1 MEIGDYRLEV
11 VRDTEFWLDGGAMFG
26 IVPRALWEHVA
37 PPDEKNRIRLTTNC
51 VFIDTGREK
60 ILIDT
65 GIGEKWNA
73 KEIEIYGIN
82 RKRPFAES
90 LESIT
95 GSTPDDI
102 SIVINTHLHFD
113 HAGGNTMDI
122 EQTTV
127 AAVAQKPGR
136 SKGESIQCAEET
148 PHSALRIPQFRN
160 ARYLVSKSEFLEAEN
175 PHEREQA
182 SYLPENWRPMR
193 DAGQLELMP
202 DEFEPVVG
210 LRFQTERGHSPT
222 MQTWR
227 LGAGGQTVYGFADLI
242 PTHHHLP
249 LPWIMGYDLEPA
261 LTLEYKK
268 RILPAAV
275 AGGWLCLFYHDCQM
289 PLCRLIDDNGK
300 LRAEPLPRGPHA

>member
-127 AAVAQKPGR
+127 AAVAQKPAR

-148 PHSALRIPQFRN
+148 PHSALRPHSSDPFCPSVLTTLSNSAKRN
-160 ARYLVSKSEFLEAEN
+160 SSLAIRTSLAFT
-175 PHEREQA
+175 A
-182 SYLPENWRPMR
+182 SSSFW
-193 DAGQLELMP
+193 
-202 DEFEPVVG
+202 F
-210 LRFQTERGHSPT
+210 SP
-222 MQTWR
+222 
-227 LGAGGQTVYGFADLI
+227 
-242 PTHHHLP
+242 
-249 LPWIMGYDLEPA
+249 
-261 LTLEYKK
+261 
-268 RILPAAV
+268 
-275 AGGWLCLFYHDCQM
+275 
-289 PLCRLIDDNGK
+289 
-300 LRAEPLPRGPHA
+300 